1 MKILYLHGIG
11 SGAESRTPTELRKD
25 FPEAEILAP
34 ELPVSPKDI
43 VELLKDKYWYDDEI
57 DLVLGTSLG
66 GFFALTFPSTKRI
79 LVNPAMFAD
88 EDIEKGIGY
97 GSQPFFC
104 ERSDGAKEYIIDEG
118 YISELKNIRNSIYNG
133 LLTANKEHYLS
144 NTYAIF
150 GDKDEL
156 LDHFDDFKELFDAD
170 KAKMIS
176 GEHRLSTEE
185 IHTVLTP
192 MIKQVMDI

>member
-11 SGAESRTPTELRKD
+11 SGADSRTPVELRKD

-43 VELLKDKYWYDDEI
+43 VELLKNNYWNDKDI
-57 DLVLGTSLG
+57 DLVIGTSLG

-79 LVNPAMFAD
+79 LVNPALFAD
-88 EDIEKGIGY
+88 EDIKNGIGY
-97 GSQPFFC
+97 GWQPFFC
-104 ERSDGAKEYIIDEG
+104 ERADGAKEYLIDEG
-118 YISELKNIRNSIYNG
+118 YISELKSIRNSIYCDWYVN
-133 LLTANKEHYLS
+133 NKEHYIT

-150 GDKDEL
+150 GENDVL
-156 LDHFDDFKELFDAD
+156 LHHFDDFKAFFEAD
-170 KAKMIS
+170 KARMIS

-185 IHTVLTP
+185 IHSVLTP
-192 MIKQVMDI
+192 LVKQVISI